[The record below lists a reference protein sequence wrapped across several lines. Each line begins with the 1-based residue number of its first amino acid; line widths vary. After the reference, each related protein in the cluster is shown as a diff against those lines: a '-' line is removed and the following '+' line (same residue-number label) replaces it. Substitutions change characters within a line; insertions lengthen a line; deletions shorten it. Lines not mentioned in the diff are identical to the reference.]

1 MKSKNQDEDGDED
14 DGADAEEPQQNEED
28 NAKTTRAGGFIESPP
43 PGLTKA
49 QLKKWKRG
57 ELPAAGMMQHL
68 QRLMHDGHLDPRWLW
83 SGELAAQGNG
93 KGKEEG

>member
-1 MKSKNQDEDGDED
+1 MPLNPLSQDQIEALINFARAKES
-14 DGADAEEPQQNEED
+14 GAL
-28 NAKTTRAGGFIESPP
+28 AKIT
-43 PGLTKA
+43 A